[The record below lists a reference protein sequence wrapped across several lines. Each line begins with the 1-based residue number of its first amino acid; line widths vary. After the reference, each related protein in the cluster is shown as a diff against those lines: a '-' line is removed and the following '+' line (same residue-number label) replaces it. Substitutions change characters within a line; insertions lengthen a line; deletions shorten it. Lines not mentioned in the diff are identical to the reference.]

1 MFLLCM
7 TVIFY
12 LYIKKMMVSVTAPPP
27 KKDST
32 SVSVLV
38 FFIKILLYTQI
49 LQKFETRTQE
59 GLKTY

>member
-1 MFLLCM
+1 
-7 TVIFY
+7 
-12 LYIKKMMVSVTAPPP
+12 MVSVTALAPPQ

>member
-1 MFLLCM
+1 
-7 TVIFY
+7 
-12 LYIKKMMVSVTAPPP
+12 MMVSVTAPPQ

-32 SVSVLV
+32 PESVLV